1 MLLKKTKETAKAN
14 EEKTKQQMYLVR
26 EGEQQNSKGRGI
38 TSSCYFYLVF
48 ELYHTQSL
56 LLEVDAFLK

>member
-14 EEKTKQQMYLVR
+14 EEKTKQPMYLVK

-38 TSSCYFYLVF
+38 SSSCFYLVF